1 MNQPCSKSH
10 LNNLGLLY
18 YLRMRDYIE
27 LTKPRVTWLILLSTA
42 VGFYFGTNGHW
53 NWWAAFHTIL
63 GTGLIA
69 SGTFA
74 LNQWSE
80 READRKMRRT
90 AQRPIPRGRIS
101 PGHALACGIGLSVA
115 GFLDLWLGA
124 NLLAAS
130 TGALTLLSYLFLYT
144 PLKQRT
150 HLSTVV
156 GAFPGAM
163 PPIIGYAGASGTLT
177 LEAWV
182 LFTILFLWQFP
193 HFLAIA
199 WMYRDDYARAGIVML
214 PVAYPDG
221 EATARQMVL
230 YCLALIPVSMLP
242 SLLGM
247 SGKVYFYGALALGV
261 WYLYTGLRAAFER
274 TPLRAR
280 AVLVASVFYLPLI
293 YTLMLLDRSSL

>member
-1 MNQPCSKSH
+1 MK
-10 LNNLGLLY
+10 
-18 YLRMRDYIE
+18 DYIE

-42 VGFYFGTNGHW
+42 VGFYFGSHGAW
-53 NWWAAFHTIL
+53 DWMAALHTLL

-74 LNQWSE
+74 LNQWYE
-80 READRKMRRT
+80 RDADRKMRRT
-90 AQRPIPRGRIS
+90 ARRPLPQGRLT
-101 PGHALACGIGLSVA
+101 PNQALVWGAGLSVA

-124 NLLAAS
+124 NLLSGILGAA
-130 TGALTLLSYLFLYT
+130 TLVSYLFLYT

-163 PPIIGYAGASGTLT
+163 PPVIGYAGAAGALT

-221 EATARQMVL
+221 EATARQIVL
-230 YCLALIPVSMLP
+230 YSLALIPVSMVP

-247 SGKVYFYGALALGV
+247 SGKVYFFGALALGLL
-261 WYLYTGLRAAFER
+261 YLYSGLRAALER
-274 TPLRAR
+274 TILRAR
-280 AVLVASVFYLPLI
+280 AVLIASIFYLPLI
-293 YTLMLLDRSSL
+293 YGLMLLDRSRL